1 MGKIKRRKKELPIY
15 KDCSKN
21 FDERI
26 DDLISLMTIKEK
38 CSQLNHENKAIER
51 LGIPAYNWW
60 NECLH
65 GLARAGRATVFPQAI
80 GLAATFDSKL
90 QFKIANAISNEARA
104 KYNAAQRLGI
114 SDIYRGLTFWTPNVN
129 IFRDP
134 RWGRG
139 QETYGEDPYLTSRM
153 GVAFVKGLQGNH
165 KKYLKV
171 AACAKHF
178 AVHSGPEKD
187 RHSFNAESSL
197 KEMKETYLP
206 AFKALVEA
214 GVEAVMG
221 AYNRTNDEPCCA
233 SHHLLDEVL
242 RKEWDFKGHVV
253 TDCWAVKD
261 FHEGHKVT
269 DTPSESAAMALKNG
283 SDLNCGDEFAFL
295 MKALKEKQIT
305 ENEIDIAL
313 KRILKTKFK
322 LGMFDDASENPY
334 ARITEK
340 NIDFDGHA
348 KLAREAAAKSII
360 LLKNKNNILPLKK
373 DLKSLFIIGPN
384 AASVEILLGNYFGI
398 NNKMVTIVEGI
409 VGKADYGSSI
419 QYRQGF
425 LLDREN
431 DIEFNWAASEAAKY
445 DVTVAAIGI
454 NAQIEGEEGDA
465 IASKSQGDRVD
476 INLPQCQIDFMKK
489 LKENGKPLIAIVSG
503 GSPLALQEIHEL
515 ADAVLFV
522 WYPGQEGG
530 NAIADVLFG
539 DVSPSGRLPITFPKS
554 VKQLPPFA
562 DYSMK
567 NRTYRYMRQSPLYPF
582 GFGLSY
588 SFFTY
593 SLIKLHKNSIKK
605 GESIVAT
612 IEIKNIG
619 NCTSEEVVQLY
630 ISAPKNIDAPIYALK
645 SFERISLKSKEKKKI
660 QFTITPEML
669 QCFDKAGNEFIP
681 EGQFT
686 IYIGGCSPGNRG
698 KELGASILSKAK
710 FNIKK
715 CNKEYR
721 IQKSE

>member
-1 MGKIKRRKKELPIY
+1 MGKIKRKNEVIPMY
-15 KDCSKN
+15 KDSSKS
-21 FDERI
+21 FDDRI
-26 DDLISLMTIKEK
+26 DNLISRMTIEEK
-38 CSQLNHENKAIER
+38 CLQLNHESKAIER

-80 GLAATFDSKL
+80 GLAATFDPEL
-90 QFKIANAISNEARA
+90 LHKIATAISDEARA
-104 KYNAAQRLGI
+104 KYHAAQRLGI
-114 SDIYRGLTFWTPNVN
+114 SDIYRGLTFWTPNIN

-197 KEMKETYLP
+197 KDMKETYLP

-221 AYNRTNDEPCCA
+221 AYNRTNSEPCCA
-233 SHHLLDEVL
+233 SDHLLDEIL
-242 RKEWDFKGHVV
+242 RKEWNFKGHVV
-253 TDCWAVKD
+253 TDCWAVQD
-261 FHEGHKVT
+261 FHGGHQCT
-269 DTPSESAAMALKNG
+269 NTPAESAAMALKKG
-283 SDLNCGDEFAFL
+283 SDLNCGDEYAFL
-295 MKALKEKQIT
+295 LHAWKKKLIT
-305 ENEIDIAL
+305 ENDIDIAL
-313 KRILKTKFK
+313 KRILRTRFK
-322 LGMFDDASENPY
+322 LGLLDVAKENPY
-334 ARITEK
+334 SHITEK
-340 NIDFDGHA
+340 NVDFDKHA
-348 KLAREAAAKSII
+348 KLAREAAAKSIV

-398 NNKMVTIVEGI
+398 NNKLVTIVEGI
-409 VGKADYGSSI
+409 AGKADYGSSI

-425 LLDREN
+425 LIDREN
-431 DIEFNWAASEAAKY
+431 DIEYNWAASEAAKY
-445 DVTVAAIGI
+445 DITVAAIGI
-454 NAQIEGEEGDA
+454 NALIEGEEGDA
-465 IASKSQGDRVD
+465 IASKSQGDRID

-489 LKENGKPLIAIVSG
+489 LKENGKPLIAVVSG
-503 GSPLALQEIHEL
+503 GSPLALQEIHEI

-539 DVSPSGRLPITFPKS
+539 DVSPSGKLPVTFPRS
-554 VKQLPPFA
+554 VEQLPPFE

-567 NRTYRYMRQSPLYPF
+567 NRTYRYMQEEPLYPF

-588 SFFTY
+588 SKFDY
-593 SLIKLHKNSIKK
+593 GEIKLNKSIFKKNEYITA
-605 GESIVAT
+605 V
-612 IEIKNIG
+612 IEVKNIG
-619 NCTSEEVVQLY
+619 KTASDEVIQLY
-630 ISAPKNIDAPIYALK
+630 LSYPKNIDAPFYALK
-645 SFERISLKSKEKKKI
+645 SFERIHLKPKEKKKI
-660 QFTITPEML
+660 SFTVSPQML
-669 QCFDKAGNEFIP
+669 TCFDKEGKEYIP
-681 EGQFT
+681 EGQFRM
-686 IYIGGCSPGNRG
+686 YFGGCSPGKRAT
-698 KELGASILSKAK
+698 ELGAALISKTT
-710 FNIKK
+710 FRIKK
-715 CNKEYR
+715 
-721 IQKSE
+721 